1 MSPSGPTL
9 GSIMVSLSSYRSVLA
24 RPGTLKFSLTGLVA
38 RLPIS
43 MTGLGIVLLVQ
54 SATDSYGVA
63 GAVSAAFMV
72 ANAVVA
78 IVMGRLVDRLG
89 QSVVLAVAAVVYGTA
104 MVGLVTSVEVGW
116 PIWLTYLA
124 AACAGTAMPPIGSC
138 VRARW
143 SYVLDQPAE
152 VQTAFALEA
161 VLDEAVFIVGPI
173 LVAILATNISPV
185 LGLGVAIVAGVGGSL
200 AFAAQRDTEPPP
212 HPHDRTTGVRAPMPW
227 RTVVPLAV
235 VCMALGV
242 LFGAAEVTTVA
253 FADEQGHQ
261 GYAGALL
268 ALWALGSLLA
278 GVVTGAV
285 ASRFGPARQVRWGA
299 AGMALAMAPLYFVDS
314 LALMGGLLLV
324 GGVAIA
330 PTMIATLSLTERTV
344 PVSRLT
350 EGMAIMH
357 TGIVAGVAPGALLS
371 GIVVDSSGA
380 SAAYLVSLAA
390 GVVAAVAAQTVPRS
404 AEVAAARPGAVPIV
418 ETIP

>member
-1 MSPSGPTL
+1 
-9 GSIMVSLSSYRSVLA
+9 MVSLSSYRSVLS
-24 RPGTLKFSLTGLVA
+24 RPGTLRFSLTGVVA

-54 SATDSYGVA
+54 AATDSYGLA

-78 IVMGRLVDRLG
+78 ILMGRLVDTVG
-89 QSVVLAVAAVVYGTA
+89 QGVVLTAASVVYGGA
-104 MVGLVTSVEVGW
+104 MVVLVASVESDW
-116 PIWLTYLA
+116 PIAVSYVA
-124 AACAGTAMPPIGSC
+124 AAAAGTALPPIGSC

-161 VLDEAVFIVGPI
+161 VLDEVVFIVGPI
-173 LVAILATNISPV
+173 VVAVLATTISPV
-185 LGLGVAIVAGVGGSL
+185 LGLATAIVAGVGGSL
-200 AFAAQRDTEPPP
+200 AFAAQRGTEPPA
-212 HPHDRTTGVRAPMPW
+212 HPHDPSTGVREPMPW

-235 VCMALGV
+235 VCLALGI

-261 GYAGALL
+261 GYAGGLL

-278 GVVTGAV
+278 GVVSGAV
-285 ASRFGPARQVRWGA
+285 ASGAGPAVRVRWGA
-299 AGMALAMAPLYFVDS
+299 FGMACTMAPLYFVDS
-314 LALMGGLLLV
+314 IPLMGLLLLV

-344 PVSRLT
+344 PISRLT

-357 TGIVAGVAPGALLS
+357 TGIVAGVAPGAMLS
-371 GIVVDSSGA
+371 GLVVDHAGA

-390 GVVAAVAAQTVPRS
+390 GVLAALAAQTVPRGTDS
-404 AEVAAARPGAVPIV
+404 RVAESEATPVV
-418 ETIP
+418 